1 MAYLNNMEYLANMPE
16 KDSHLLKLGANIQNV
31 VNMLKWPLTH
41 DVLPPVLEYVSP
53 WTKGWKYHSDPLS
66 ESILSVFT
74 SLDSVTVNILIPCD
88 GQSASA

>member
-53 WTKGWKYHSDPLS
+53 
-66 ESILSVFT
+66 
-74 SLDSVTVNILIPCD
+74 
-88 GQSASA
+88 